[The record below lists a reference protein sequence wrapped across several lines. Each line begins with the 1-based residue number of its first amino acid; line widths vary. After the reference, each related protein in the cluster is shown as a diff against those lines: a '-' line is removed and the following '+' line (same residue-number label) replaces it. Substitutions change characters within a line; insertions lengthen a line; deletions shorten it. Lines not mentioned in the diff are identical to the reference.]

1 MTGMSGQG
9 FCWKEFG
16 GVVSKQD
23 QESKIFGQYPC
34 GFGDMSLVQFIRL
47 LSIYESLTWKM
58 ELSFLMIVTNFDI

>member
-9 FCWKEFG
+9 IWWKEFG

-34 GFGDMSLVQFIRL
+34 GFGDIYVVQFMRL
-47 LSIYESLTWKM
+47 LREAI
-58 ELSFLMIVTNFDI
+58 I